1 MSVTDYCLRVQQR
14 VAAAR
19 PDRDNPNF
27 HRWFGDSGKASIAVT
42 HATMGESAKA
52 LAKAE
57 PLAARYGLE

>member
-1 MSVTDYCLRVQQR
+1 VE
-14 VAAAR
+14 AAR
-19 PDRDNPNF
+19 LDRDNPNF

-42 HATMGESAKA
+42 HATTGESAKA